1 MDLHGIEWGVL
12 GTAVLG
18 ILGAIGGAVWKAGK
32 WVGKQ
37 CFDKDTGLVVAY
49 VKNQKQFLDGL
60 ELRETTQQGLC
71 DQHVEVIAKTSGDV
85 VALKSAGLQ
94 ACQLCR
100 DMMSEED
107 DSVKC
112 RLAQIEEVLTGDG

>member
-18 ILGAIGGAVWKAGK
+18 ILGAIGGAVWKATT
-32 WVGKQ
+32 WVGRK
-37 CFDKDTGLVVAY
+37 CFDEDKGLFVAY
-49 VKNQKQFLDGL
+49 VRNQKQFLDGL
-60 ELRETTQQGLC
+60 ELRETAQQGLC
-71 DQHVEVIAKTSGDV
+71 NDHVEVITRTSGDV